1 MMKPKSH
8 NVDATISNMQPT
20 LYIASTVSVI
30 TAYLKLDSVL
40 PVCQLIIGKVASFG
54 RFDDV
59 THIDHE

>member
-1 MMKPKSH
+1 
-8 NVDATISNMQPT
+8 MQPM

-40 PVCQLIIGKVASFG
+40 PVCQWIIGKVASFG